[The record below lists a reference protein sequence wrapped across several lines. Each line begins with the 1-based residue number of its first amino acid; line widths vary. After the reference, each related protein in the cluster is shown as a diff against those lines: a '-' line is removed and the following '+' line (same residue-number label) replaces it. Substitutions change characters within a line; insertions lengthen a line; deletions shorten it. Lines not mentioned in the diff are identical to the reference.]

1 MIGTSVIKELKIIF
15 QHISVA
21 LGAST
26 IMSEHEHTIFT
37 TDAYIIGQLLKLNLL
52 LNRKKK
58 YVTITVVVAKRKV
71 SVDSL

>member
-1 MIGTSVIKELKIIF
+1 MKELKIIF

-21 LGAST
+21 LGASK
-26 IMSEHEHTIFT
+26 IMSEREHTIFS
-37 TDAYIIGQLLKLNLL
+37 TDTYIIDQLLKLNLP

-58 YVTITVVVAKRKV
+58 YVTITVVVARRKV